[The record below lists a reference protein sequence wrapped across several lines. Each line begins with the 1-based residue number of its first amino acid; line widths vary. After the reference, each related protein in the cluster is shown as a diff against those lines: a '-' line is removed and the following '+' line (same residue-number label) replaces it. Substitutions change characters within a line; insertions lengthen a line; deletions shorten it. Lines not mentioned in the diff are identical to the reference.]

1 MTETAAPRLLSV
13 NVGLPQDIAWRGET
27 VHTAV
32 WKRAVAGPRMVRRL
46 NLDGDGQGDLIGHGG
61 EQRAILV
68 YQIDCYRY
76 WEREL
81 ARNDFDCGQF
91 GENFTVDGLPDD
103 EVCIGDRYRIGSAL
117 FEVTQPRVTCYR
129 IGIRMN
135 ERRMAALLVSHGRPG
150 FYFRVIEE
158 GEVEAGDEIIKLVS
172 GAERMSVAKAS
183 ALLYLPGHRREELQR
198 ALRIPALSAGWKD
211 SFRALLEQSLGG
223 GTASGNRGLAPSNV
237 SLSPPAWRGFR
248 PMRIAAKVRESTDVI
263 SLVLEPVDARS
274 LATPLAGQFIVLRL
288 LPQRE
293 TSPLMRSYSLSG
305 APNAARYR
313 VSIKCET
320 AGAVGAYLD
329 REVGLGDTLEVS
341 APRGSFTL
349 EPGERPLVLASAG
362 IGITPVLAILHG
374 LAAEPSAR
382 EIWWLYGA
390 RNGKHHPFALESRAL
405 LRLLPHGRSRIWY
418 SRATAEDR
426 LGTDFDAAGHL
437 TVASFDALKVF
448 ARRRFLP
455 VRSSRVH
462 ARALHRSRRLGRSAH
477 AHSYRNFWLVRI
489 PHAGHRRFASSTR
502 ALTRRAR
509 GERAARVVCAQQSLG
524 SLASEVS
531 EPVGTCRSLR
541 RSRPMVVPHR
551 GVPHLRERTRG
562 WSRRLSAGSARV
574 SRRWQRADLL
584 LATRQ
589 RRGYR
594 PLSGITSSRE
604 CLTSVVEIC

>member
-437 TVASFDALKVF
+437 TVASFDALKV
-448 ARRRFLP
+448 
-455 VRSSRVH
+455 SRD
-462 ARALHRSRRLGRSAH
+462 ADFYLCGPAAFMRALC
-477 AHSYRNFWLVRI
+477 
-489 PHAGHRRFASSTR
+489 TD
-502 ALTRRAR
+502 
-509 GERAARVVCAQQSLG
+509 
-524 SLASEVS
+524 LADW
-531 EPVGTCRSLR
+531 
-541 RSRPMVVPHR
+541 
-551 GVPHLRERTRG
+551 GVPHTRIHTETFGSCESRTPGIAASHHRPVHSPVG
-562 WSRRLSAGSARV
+562 PAGSGPLV
-574 SRRWQRADLL
+574 SLSRSNLSVHWHPKYRSLLELAEACDVPVRWSCRTGVCHTCESGLVAGAVDYQPDPLESPADGNVLICCS
-584 LATRQ
+584 Q
-589 RRGYR
+589 PG
-594 PLSGITSSRE
+594 SD
-604 CLTSVVEIC
+604 VVIDL